1 MCKLHRLE
9 FLHAS
14 IVMTKLEKKNSST
27 LYIFVEVGNRYLKM
41 SIASVIFLSR
51 FNLLENVS
59 RSLSSVVSPARSRE
73 NVRNKIEA
81 IKIAVN

>member
-1 MCKLHRLE
+1 
-9 FLHAS
+9 
-14 IVMTKLEKKNSST
+14 MTKLEKKNSST